1 MSVDCSAVIGW
12 GYIPNEDDEKILRE
26 KFGDISSAIKEF
38 EENWE
43 EYPFETCCKD
53 NYLSKFANNYLFGL
67 IFIDVELLSN
77 VTLIFIEADYFDCF
91 SLEDISI
98 DEKRKEEIKKFLEKL
113 FEHEV
118 VCNYH
123 IFTHWW

>member
-12 GYIPNEDDEKILRE
+12 GYIPNEDDEKILRK
-26 KFGDISSAIKEF
+26 KFGDISFALEEF

-43 EYPFETCCKD
+43 EYPFETYCKD
-53 NYLSKFANNYLFGL
+53 NYLSRFANNYLFGL
-67 IFIDVELLSN
+67 TFISTD
-77 VTLIFIEADYFDCF
+77 FFDCF
-91 SLEDISI
+91 SLEDLSI
-98 DEKRKEEIKKFLEKL
+98 DEKRKEELEKTFEQL

-123 IFTHWW
+123 IFTHWY

>member
-1 MSVDCSAVIGW
+1 MSVDCYAVIGW
-12 GYIPNEDDEKILRE
+12 GYIPNEDDEKILRK
-26 KFGDISSAIKEF
+26 KFGDISSALEEF

-53 NYLSKFANNYLFGL
+53 NYLGRFANNYLFGL
-67 IFIDVELLSN
+67 
-77 VTLIFIEADYFDCF
+77 TFIEADYFDCF

-98 DEKRKEEIKKFLEKL
+98 DEERKEEIKKSLEKL

-118 VCNYH
+118 NCNYH

>member
-12 GYIPNEDDEKILRE
+12 GYIPNKEDEELLQK
-26 KFGDISSAIKEF
+26 KFGDVISALEEF
-38 EENWE
+38 DENWE
-43 EYPFETCCKD
+43 EYPFETYCQN
-53 NYLSKFANNYLFGL
+53 NYLSRFADNYLFGL
-67 IFIDVELLSN
+67 TFIDTDS
-77 VTLIFIEADYFDCF
+77 FDCF

-98 DEKRKEEIKKFLEKL
+98 DEERKEEIKKALEKL

-118 VCNYH
+118 VCNFH